1 MKVFASIIIP
11 AYNEKKTILNTLN
24 KINSQFKGKCDF
36 EIIVIN
42 DSSNDGT
49 FEILKKNPNLY
60 STLINNEVNLGK
72 GGSIKK
78 ALGEAKGNYIF
89 FQDADDEYD
98 PNDYLQFVDII
109 LKFHPDLII
118 GSRFHYNKYI
128 RSHYFLNKVGNFI
141 ITNLF
146 NIIYNTTFTDIYS
159 CYVVYK
165 KDLINH
171 NELKS
176 VGFEQQ
182 AEILGKVVRNGKKF
196 YEVPINYNGRTFE
209 EGKKIKLVDFFK
221 VIFQII
227 KSRF

>member
-1 MKVFASIIIP
+1 M
-11 AYNEKKTILNTLN
+11 
-24 KINSQFKGKCDF
+24 
-36 EIIVIN
+36 
-42 DSSNDGT
+42 
-49 FEILKKNPNLY
+49 
-60 STLINNEVNLGK
+60 
-72 GGSIKK
+72 
-78 ALGEAKGNYIF
+78 
-89 FQDADDEYD
+89 
-98 PNDYLQFVDII
+98 
-109 LKFHPDLII
+109 II

-209 EGKKIKLVDFFK
+209 EGKK
-221 VIFQII
+221 
-227 KSRF
+227 SN

>member
-11 AYNEKKTILNTLN
+11 AYNEKNTILNTLN

>member
-11 AYNEKKTILNTLN
+11 AYNEKNTILNTLN

-118 GSRFHYNKYI
+118 GSR
-128 RSHYFLNKVGNFI
+128 STI
-141 ITNLF
+141 I
-146 NIIYNTTFTDIYS
+146 NI
-159 CYVVYK
+159 
-165 KDLINH
+165 
-171 NELKS
+171 
-176 VGFEQQ
+176 
-182 AEILGKVVRNGKKF
+182 
-196 YEVPINYNGRTFE
+196 
-209 EGKKIKLVDFFK
+209 
-221 VIFQII
+221 
-227 KSRF
+227 

>member
-11 AYNEKKTILNTLN
+11 AYNEKNTILNTLN
-24 KINSQFKGKCDF
+24 KINAQFKDKCDF
-36 EIIVIN
+36 EIIVID

-49 FEILKKNPNLY
+49 SEILKQNPDLY
-60 STLINNEVNLGK
+60 TNLINNEINLGK

-78 ALGEAKGNYIF
+78 ALRLAKGNYIF

-109 LKFHPDLII
+109 LKFQPDLII
-118 GSRFHYNKYI
+118 GSRFHFNKYI

-165 KDLINH
+165 KDLINS

-209 EGKKIKLVDFFK
+209 EGKKIKLTDFFK

-227 KSRF
+227 KSRL

>member
-11 AYNEKKTILNTLN
+11 AYNEKNTILNTLN

-49 FEILKKNPNLY
+49 FEILKQNPNLY